1 MKTIKLVLLLL
12 LVLGLMILVFQ
23 NQAPIE
29 VRFLWMR
36 GTVPAILLLFL
47 TAASG
52 FVLGLLAPLFVARRR
67 SSRSPGPPNSEKQDT
82 DQASAKE

>member
-12 LVLGLMILVFQ
+12 LVLALMILVFQ

-36 GTVPAILLLFL
+36 GAVPAILLLFL

-52 FVLGLLAPLFVARRR
+52 FLLGLLAPFLLAWHRTQRPADKPTPD
-67 SSRSPGPPNSEKQDT
+67 SNST
-82 DQASAKE
+82 DQEAATP